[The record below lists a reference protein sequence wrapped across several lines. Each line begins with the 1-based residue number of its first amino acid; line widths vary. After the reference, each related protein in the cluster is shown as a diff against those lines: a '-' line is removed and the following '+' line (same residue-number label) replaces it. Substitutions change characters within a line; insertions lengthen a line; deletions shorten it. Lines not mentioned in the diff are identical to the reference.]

1 MEGCRFCT
9 LPAEDIMSR
18 SVSLFATCA
27 LALAFCVPAHSQDP
41 PSLGDLARQA
51 QKDKSNAPAKK
62 VLTNDDLPSA
72 SGPGS
77 SGLGVGFGAGLGQAG
92 ETTTSDKSGATAS
105 GSQDLER
112 LEALMN
118 QIDSLDRA
126 TLVKNVLQGV
136 DVDFPGRSKWEEKLY
151 AAKLTYAS
159 QGHELVQKAKQI
171 LASANDLKGSQDPN
185 DPRVKDLGNKLKEL
199 IRDGVRA
206 DADFQAVMM
215 EGRDLA
221 SQ

>member
-1 MEGCRFCT
+1 MPRR
-9 LPAEDIMSR
+9 L
-18 SVSLFATCA
+18 SLTATWA
-27 LALAFCVPAHSQDP
+27 LALLFALPGHAQDS

-77 SGLGVGFGAGLGQAG
+77 SGLGGNLGAELGQAG
-92 ETTTSDKSGATAS
+92 QPTTSGKPGA
-105 GSQDLER
+105 GSSPLQDVER
-112 LEALMN
+112 MEALMN
-118 QIDSLDRA
+118 LIDSLDRD
-126 TLVKNVLQGV
+126 TLVKNVLKGV
-136 DVDFPGRSKWEEKLY
+136 DFDFPGRSKWEEKLY
-151 AAKLTYAS
+151 AAKLVYAS

-171 LASANDLKGSQDPN
+171 LASADDLKGNPDPN

-199 IRDGVRA
+199 VRDGVRA

-221 SQ
+221 SQSSQH